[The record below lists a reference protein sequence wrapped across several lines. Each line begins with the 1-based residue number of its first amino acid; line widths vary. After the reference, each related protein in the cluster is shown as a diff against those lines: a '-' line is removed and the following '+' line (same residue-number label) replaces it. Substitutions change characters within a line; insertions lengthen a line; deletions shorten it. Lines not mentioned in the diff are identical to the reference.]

1 MTNENQG
8 VEMSPEQQAD
18 AAAITAMVEQAG
30 DSAQVGGAAAAEA
43 QVPQVAPDVALAGML
58 TVVGMA
64 AGIVGMPRLAARW
77 NQDACKAV
85 ADAAVPVL
93 AKYPWGQRF
102 LTFLTTGA
110 GIEEINLVMV
120 AGPLVVASAADIR
133 ADLAKPEPKQEAEPA
148 APADV
153 TV

>member
-1 MTNENQG
+1 
-8 VEMSPEQQAD
+8 MSPEQAAD
-18 AAAITAMVEQAG
+18 AANIAAMVEADPQAP
-30 DSAQVGGAAAAEA
+30 AAEPA
-43 QVPQVAPDVALAGML
+43 PDTVQVPQVAPDVALAGML
-58 TVVGMA
+58 TLISMA

-93 AKYPWGQRF
+93 AKYAWGQRF

-133 ADLAKPEPKQEAEPA
+133 ADLAKPEPKPEPEPA
-148 APADV
+148 APADG